1 MCGFANRG
9 GDSRH
14 HPVSEDVW
22 TPALAVRSAA
32 YFEDP
37 NPSAT
42 AG

>member
-22 TPALAVRSAA
+22 SPALAVSAA